1 VSGILDYHHMSSQQS
16 SAAYNGPT
24 DSRERIIISAF
35 FVFSFVLALSTKYRE
50 IGDIGLDTTQAYRPT
65 QTVPQYSY
73 LAIREHLSVATIN
86 LEP

>member
-1 VSGILDYHHMSSQQS
+1 MSSQQS